1 LKSEIAENVERW
13 NNTLI
18 GYVMGVKK
26 NFLHLK
32 ACVSRIWK
40 PKRSF
45 DVYSRVN
52 GYFFFKFGMKE
63 DCVSV
68 LHEEPWHFDG
78 RLIIPKRWNEKLG
91 MERDLLSSIPV
102 WIKFPSL
109 PLCLW
114 SEKII
119 SETASL
125 ICKPL
130 YRDKATA
137 SGKTLALARCFV
149 EIAATSK
156 RPSRKM
162 LEVEGDMEEL
172 QVEYEWIPPLC
183 NKCSCFGLVSS
194 QCLTIQGFFFM
205 FGDQKEMRMV
215 QVLSLNLLKGEHQLR
230 IQGKE
235 RIQLNHKM
243 TDKLLK
249 MLIVMGIQM
258 GRLLFQKGI
267 RIMLGTWT
275 QAEIQA
281 GYIREHTSSEK
292 FSFN

>member
-1 LKSEIAENVERW
+1 MKSEIAENVERW

-194 QCLTIQGFFFM
+194 QCPTIQRFFFYVWRPEGNEDGTGTISEPAKGRAPAQDTGKGKNPIEPQDDRQIIENANSD
-205 FGDQKEMRMV
+205 GD
-215 QVLSLNLLKGEHQLR
+215 SDGE
-230 IQGKE
+230 IVIPE
-235 RIQLNHKM
+235 RHKDYVGNM
-243 TDKLLK
+243 DS
-249 MLIVMGIQM
+249 G
-258 GRLLFQKGI
+258 
-267 RIMLGTWT
+267 
-275 QAEIQA
+275 
-281 GYIREHTSSEK
+281 
-292 FSFN
+292 